1 MLNGINWKKEK
12 EKKEKQIKIN
22 PERKV
27 YHLKGRYWLNS
38 EKKVCHLMED
48 NILNGIHSKKIIK
61 QVNNVGVNRWK
72 NFIETR

>member
-27 YHLKGRYWLNS
+27 YHLKGR
-38 EKKVCHLMED
+38 
-48 NILNGIHSKKIIK
+48 
-61 QVNNVGVNRWK
+61 
-72 NFIETR
+72 